1 MALPVYAGLK
11 GQLWHWGFRVLCALL
26 LAFLALP
33 VLVVIPLSFNSEPYF
48 SYPLAGFS
56 LKWYEELLHEP
67 QWLLALK
74 NTLIVGT
81 ASTVVATVLGVTAAL
96 GLAERELP
104 MRHAI
109 KAIFISPMVI
119 PVVTAGV
126 GMYFLYS
133 QFDLTGSLLGLIVA
147 HAALGTPFVVM
158 TVEATL
164 AGYNANLTRAARS
177 LGASPLY
184 AFFKVKLPII
194 APGVIS
200 GGVFAFGTSFDEV
213 VLVLFLG
220 GVEQRTVPRQMWSGI
235 REQLSPTI
243 LAVATVLTVLSVLL
257 LFTLEFLRRRAEQM
271 RGSTAA

>member
-1 MALPVYAGLK
+1 MGLPAYVGWK
-11 GQLWHWGFRVLCALL
+11 GYVWHWGYRIFCGLL

-33 VLVVIPLSFNSEPYF
+33 VLVTVPLSFNSEPYF
-48 SYPLAGFS
+48 SYPLGGFS
-56 LKWYEELLHEP
+56 LKWYHELLLEP

-74 NTLIVGT
+74 NTLIVGV
-81 ASTVVATVLGVTAAL
+81 ASTLVATVLGVTAAL
-96 GLAERELP
+96 GLAERDLP
-104 MRHAI
+104 LRHAI

-133 QFDLTGSLLGLIVA
+133 QFDLTGSLLGLIIA

-164 AGYNANLTRAARS
+164 AGYNTSLTRAARS
-177 LGASPLY
+177 LGASPLQ

-200 GGVFAFGTSFDEV
+200 GAVFAFGTSFDEV

-220 GVEQRTVPRQMWSGI
+220 GVEQRTIPRQMWSGI

-257 LFTLEFLRRRAEQM
+257 LVTLEFLRRRGEQM
-271 RGSTAA
+271 RGGVPA

>member
-1 MALPVYAGLK
+1 MALPAYVGWK
-11 GQLWHWGFRVLCALL
+11 GHLWHWGFRVFCGCL

-33 VLVVIPLSFNSEPYF
+33 VLVTIPLSFNSEPYF
-48 SYPLAGFS
+48 SYPMAGFS
-56 LKWYEELLHEP
+56 LQWYEELLREP
-67 QWLLALK
+67 QWMLALK
-74 NTLIVGT
+74 NTLLVGS
-81 ASTVVATVLGVTAAL
+81 ASTLLATVLGVTAAL

-104 MRHAI
+104 LRHVV

-133 QFDLTGSLLGLIVA
+133 QFDLTGNLLGLIIA

-164 AGYNANLTRAARS
+164 AGYNSSLTRAARS

-200 GGVFAFGTSFDEV
+200 GAVFAFGTSFDEV

-257 LFTLEFLRRRAEQM
+257 LITLEFLRRRGEQM
-271 RGSTAA
+271 RGVATV